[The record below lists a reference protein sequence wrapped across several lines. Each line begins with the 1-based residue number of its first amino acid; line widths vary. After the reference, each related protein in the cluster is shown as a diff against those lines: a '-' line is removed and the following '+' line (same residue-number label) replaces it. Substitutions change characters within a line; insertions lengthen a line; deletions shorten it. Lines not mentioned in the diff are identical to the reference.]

1 MKFFFSI
8 QNILKN
14 TFYVDYFFKNLFFF
28 FYKKVILSN
37 MFYLVDKY
45 LAEKL
50 IFNAK
55 KLSSWLSILNTGVS
69 KMSATSIIKILS
81 IIFIQIIL
89 IIML

>member
-55 KLSSWLSILNTGVS
+55 KLSS
-69 KMSATSIIKILS
+69 
-81 IIFIQIIL
+81 
-89 IIML
+89 

>member
-8 QNILKN
+8 QNTLKN
-14 TFYVDYFFKNLFFF
+14 TFYIDYFFKNFFFF

-50 IFNAK
+50 LFNTK
-55 KLSSWLSILNTGVS
+55 KLSN
-69 KMSATSIIKILS
+69 
-81 IIFIQIIL
+81 
-89 IIML
+89 